1 MRFAGRTGGV
11 TAGAANF
18 FEGAIGLVDEM
29 VALHHQRIGKRQV
42 AMQEDLL
49 AGRKFEHRIDDLPWL
64 VNVEHGKDE
73 MIELAEFVPP
83 NIAIIERL
91 LAT

>member
-29 VALHHQRIGKRQV
+29 VALHHQRVGKREV
-42 AMQEDLL
+42 AMQKDLL
-49 AGRKFEHRIDDLPWL
+49 VGRKFEHQIHDLLWF
-64 VNVEHGKDE
+64 VNVQHRKDE
-73 MIELAEFVPP
+73 MMAG
-83 NIAIIERL
+83 
-91 LAT
+91 